1 MQIFNTRNIRAPF
14 VAFCAGLL
22 LLASPE
28 VAEARYLDPG
38 TGTMIIQVIVAAF
51 ATIFLFFRSAWTSVK
66 MAVLKMVGKAP
77 EIEE

>member
-1 MQIFNTRNIRAPF
+1 MTKK
-14 VAFCAGLL
+14 GLL
-22 LLASPE
+22 VAICASLFLIASPD

-66 MAVLKMVGKAP
+66 MSVLKMIGKAP